1 MFDLDKI
8 RAQFPMLNNKTMQGK
23 PLVFLDNASTTFK
36 PQFVLD
42 AMNDYYTNYTSNSH
56 RGDYDLCNKVDNEVF
71 KTRQELAKFLNCE
84 VNEVVFTSGD
94 TEALNLIA
102 YGYALNALKKDDVIL
117 LSEAEHA
124 SNVLPWY
131 RICELTGAQVKFVEL
146 ENSKVTVNKV
156 KEAFARY
163 NNIKIVSFAHIGNV
177 LGYKIDAKEIAKI
190 AHSHNAIMVL
200 DGAQSVPHIKTD
212 FKDLDVDFITF
223 SAHKMC
229 GPTGVGALIGKA
241 SLLEKMSNFHL
252 GGGMNVTFKNDM
264 TYIPLEAPAKFEAGT
279 LNLAGIIGF
288 GEAVRFI
295 NSIGIENIEKHEKE
309 LFDYAISRL
318 ESFKD
323 IIIYNKDSN
332 SGIIAFNREGVFP
345 QDEATLLNSKG
356 IAVRSGQHCAKMID
370 NVIHTIATVRAS
382 FYLYTSREEVD
393 ALINELEKGGD
404 ILDAYF
410 SD

>member
-1 MFDLDKI
+1 MYNLDEI
-8 RAQFPMLNNKTMQGK
+8 RKQFPMLHNKTMQGK
-23 PLVFLDNASTTFK
+23 PLIFLDNASTTFK
-36 PQFVLD
+36 PQCVID

-56 RGDYDLCNKVDNEVF
+56 RGDYDLCNRVDNEVY
-71 KTRQELAKFLNCE
+71 KTRQEVASFLNCE
-84 VNEVVFTSGD
+84 INEVIFTSGD

-131 RICELTGAQVKFVEL
+131 RICELTGAKVKFLEL
-146 ENSKVTVNKV
+146 ENSKVTLNKV
-156 KEAFARY
+156 KEAFAQY
-163 NNIKIVSFAHIGNV
+163 KNIKIVSLAHIGNV
-177 LGYKIDAKEIAKI
+177 LGYKLDAKEIAKVCH
-190 AHSHNAIMVL
+190 AHGSIFVL

-229 GPTGVGALIGKA
+229 GPTGVGCLIGKA
-241 SLLEKMSNFHL
+241 SLLDKMSNFHL

-279 LNLAGIIGF
+279 LNIAGIIGF
-288 GEAVRFI
+288 KAAVDFI
-295 NSIGIENIEKHEKE
+295 NSIGIDNIEKHEKE
-309 LFDYAISRL
+309 LFDYAIGRL
-318 ESFKD
+318 ESISG
-323 IIIYNKDSN
+323 IIIYNKDCN
-332 SGIIAFNREGVFP
+332 RGIITFNREGVFA

-382 FYLYTSREEVD
+382 FYLYTSKEDVD

>member
-1 MFDLDKI
+1 MYNLDEI
-8 RAQFPMLNNKTMQGK
+8 RKQFPMLHNKTMQGK
-23 PLVFLDNASTTFK
+23 PLIFLDNASTTFK
-36 PQFVLD
+36 PQCVID

-56 RGDYDLCNKVDNEVF
+56 RGDYDLCNRVDNEVY
-71 KTRQELAKFLNCE
+71 KTRQEVASFLNCE
-84 VNEVVFTSGD
+84 INEVIFTSGD

-102 YGYALNALKKDDVIL
+102 YGYALNVLKKDDVIL

-131 RICELTGAQVKFVEL
+131 RICELTGAKVKFLEL
-146 ENSKVTVNKV
+146 ENSKVTLNKV
-156 KEAFARY
+156 KKAFAQY
-163 NNIKIVSFAHIGNV
+163 NNIKIVSLAHIGNV
-177 LGYKIDAKEIAKI
+177 LGYKLDAKEIAKVCHTHGSI
-190 AHSHNAIMVL
+190 FVL

-229 GPTGVGALIGKA
+229 GPTGVGCLIGKA
-241 SLLEKMSNFHL
+241 SLLDKMSNFHL

-288 GEAVRFI
+288 GEAIRFI
-295 NSIGIENIEKHEKE
+295 KSIGIENIENHEKE
-309 LFDYAISRL
+309 LFDYAIAKL
-318 ESFKD
+318 ESIKD
-323 IIIYNKDSN
+323 IIIYNNDSN
-332 SGIIAFNREGVFP
+332 SGIISFNREGVFA
-345 QDEATLLNSKG
+345 QDEATLMNSKG
-356 IAVRSGQHCAKMID
+356 IAVRSGQHCAKMMD

-382 FYLYTSREEVD
+382 FYLYTSKEDVD